1 MLIYIIDDDPDWQ
14 RFYKNVLG
22 DCDYHDFGQSASN
35 YSTASVLNSREKTP
49 AGGSFP
55 GEESR
60 ERVDSLKL
68 KVFPDGISAMSA
80 IDDQLP
86 DAILLDMLLI
96 GPAGTSLL
104 AELQSYPDTAK
115 IPIALISGVDIQDDL
130 SSYGVSKVFNKASFE
145 PKELLAWISKLAP

>member
-14 RFYKNVLG
+14 GFYRNL
-22 DCDYHDFGQSASN
+22 FGCP
-35 YSTASVLNSREKTP
+35 STSILNSREKSP
-49 AGGSFP
+49 AGGIFLQALQSC
-55 GEESR
+55 
-60 ERVDSLKL
+60 ERTDSLKVRL
-68 KVFPDGISAMSA
+68 FSDGVSAMSA

-115 IPIALISGVDIQDDL
+115 IPIALISGVDIKDDL
-130 SSYGVSKVFNKASFE
+130 SGYGVSKVFNKATFKPE
-145 PKELLAWISKLAP
+145 ELLQWISKLAP